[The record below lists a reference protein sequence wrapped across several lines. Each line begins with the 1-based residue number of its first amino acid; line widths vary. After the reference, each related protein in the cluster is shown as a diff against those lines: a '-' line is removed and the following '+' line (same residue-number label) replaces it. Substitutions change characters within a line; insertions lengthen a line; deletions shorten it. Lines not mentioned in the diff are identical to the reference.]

1 MSRAISTETRAH
13 SYQQRRGVTLADVAI
28 MSREAAE
35 SRRVLKKSSSP
46 FCSALLSLSEVS
58 RCIVWV
64 EAEDA
69 RAALGI
75 TTMYYVAAPAQGK

>member
-1 MSRAISTETRAH
+1 MKWWTKGHGEE
-13 SYQQRRGVTLADVAI
+13 QRLTSAVL
-28 MSREAAE
+28 SREAAE
-35 SRRVLKKSSSP
+35 SRRVLKKSISP

-69 RAALGI
+69 RAALG
-75 TTMYYVAAPAQGK
+75 MYYVAAPAQGK